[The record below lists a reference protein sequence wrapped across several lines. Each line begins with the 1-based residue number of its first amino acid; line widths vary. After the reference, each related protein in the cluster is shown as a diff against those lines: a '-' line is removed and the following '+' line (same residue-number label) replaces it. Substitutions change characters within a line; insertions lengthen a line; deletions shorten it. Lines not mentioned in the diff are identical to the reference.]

1 MLTIVM
7 YNHVYLTL
15 PVAPY
20 EVTVTGNTLYSQG
33 NQLMLNCTSQGGPQL
48 EYSWTFLGDI
58 ISNSFMLIIDDVN
71 TTHAGNYT
79 CNVNNPAGSN
89 DTTVTVYSKSFVIIM
104 NHYI

>member
-1 MLTIVM
+1 MLM
-7 YNHVYLTL
+7 YNIIRMYLTL
-15 PVAPY
+15 LVIPY

-33 NQLMLNCTSQGGPQL
+33 NQLMLDCGSLGGPQL

-58 ISNSFMLIIDDVN
+58 LSNNSMLTIDNVN

-104 NHYI
+104 NH